1 MEYNRPMQNIAI
13 LLIGFSIYYILVLVL
28 THFKKENYQNRRVT
42 HFMGLLLL
50 LSLAGLQL
58 AHFNYL
64 QQNSEIIYSQ
74 LYLALLFLVAPGF
87 YFYARPLLKAQNHFN
102 PSQIIHFMPL
112 LAVFIFSY
120 KITFTLAFVVGSGY
134 LLWLLISIY
143 ALRQHRDKFKAEMLL
158 LSFVFVIAVVVA
170 ILALTMPIAEKL
182 FFSLYASAVGLA
194 LLMVALVLSYAPK
207 ISETVLEVARETYA
221 VSTLLSIDCQTKIAE
236 LKQLMTEDKLYQQN
250 NLDLQTC
257 ATELNLS
264 THQLSELI
272 NTKLAKSFS
281 RYLREQR
288 VSAAQKLLISQ
299 PLASVLS
306 IGLDV
311 GFSSQSN
318 FYDAFKEI
326 ASTTPGNYRKQNK
339 VITVE

>member
-1 MEYNRPMQNIAI
+1 MEYNKSMQNIAI

-28 THFKKENYQNRRVT
+28 THFKKDNYQNRRVT

-58 AHFNYL
+58 VHFNYL

-74 LYLALLFLVAPGF
+74 IYLALLFLVAPAF
-87 YFYARPLLKAQNHFN
+87 YFYARPLLKAQNHFK
-102 PSQIIHFMPL
+102 PLQILHFSPL
-112 LAVFIFSY
+112 FAVFLFSY
-120 KITFTLAFVVGSGY
+120 KVTFTLAFIIGSGY

-158 LSFVFVIAVVVA
+158 LSFVFVIAVTVS
-170 ILALTMPIAEKL
+170 ILALIMPIAEKL

-194 LLMVALVLSYAPK
+194 LLMVALVLSNKPK
-207 ISETVLEVARETYA
+207 ISETVLQVARETYA
-221 VSTLLSIDCQTKIAE
+221 VSTLLSVNCQAKIVE
-236 LKQLMTEDKLYQQN
+236 LKQLMNEDKLYQQN

-257 ATELNLS
+257 AAELSLS

-281 RYLREQR
+281 KYLRQHR
-288 VSAAQKLLISQ
+288 VAAAKKLLISQ

-306 IGLDV
+306 IGLEV

-326 ASTTPGNYRKQNK
+326 TSTTPAKYRKNNK
-339 VITVE
+339 A